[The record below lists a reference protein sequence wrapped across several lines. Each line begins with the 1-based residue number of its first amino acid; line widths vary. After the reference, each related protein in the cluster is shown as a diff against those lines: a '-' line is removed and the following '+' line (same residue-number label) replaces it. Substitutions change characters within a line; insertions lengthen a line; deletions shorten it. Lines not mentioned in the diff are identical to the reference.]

1 MNARLIVLLI
11 TLAAVIFSALGVVYA
26 RHDSR
31 RSAVQLGLLE
41 DQRDEI
47 IAEWSRLQL
56 EQAWLADAGHV
67 ESKAREELGMELPE
81 KSQILIIK
89 QQRARLTKTWPR

>member
-56 EQAWLADAGHV
+56 EQAWLADASHV
-67 ESKAREELGMELPE
+67 ESKAREQLGMELPE
-81 KSQILIIK
+81 KSLILVVK
-89 QQRARLTKTWPR
+89 QP